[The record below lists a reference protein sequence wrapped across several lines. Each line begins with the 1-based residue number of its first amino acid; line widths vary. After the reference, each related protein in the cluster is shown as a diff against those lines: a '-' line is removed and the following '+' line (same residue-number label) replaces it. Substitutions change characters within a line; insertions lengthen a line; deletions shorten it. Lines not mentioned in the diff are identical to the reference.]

1 MLITKILK
9 SRRERNKY
17 EIFIDD
23 KPGLRVSES
32 TVAKS
37 GLYTGKALD
46 ERAIEQIVQAD
57 SRERAHQV
65 AINFISYRPRSSK
78 EIADKLVRKGFSHEL
93 ALEVVDELKELN
105 LLNDL
110 QFARMFVRDKLLLKP
125 MGKAMLR
132 HKLLEK
138 GIAFQLS
145 ERVLKEYVTEQSEQK
160 AAKTLAERKMK
171 MSRSRYS
178 ALDPLARQ
186 KRLIEYL
193 LSHGFSQDVATK
205 TVRSII
211 Q

>member
-1 MLITKILK
+1 MLITKIIR

-23 KPGLRVSES
+23 KPGLCVSES
-32 TVAKS
+32 TLAKS
-37 GLYTGKALD
+37 GLFTGKALD
-46 ERAIEQIVQAD
+46 DHAIEQIVHAD

-65 AINFISYRPRSSK
+65 AVNFISYRPRSSK

-93 ALEVVDELKELN
+93 ALEVIDQLKELD

-110 QFARMFVRDKLLLKP
+110 QFARMFVRDKLLGKP

-132 HKLLEK
+132 RKLLEK

-145 ERVLKEYVTEQSEQK
+145 ERVLREYVTEENEQA
-160 AAKTLAERKMK
+160 AAKSLAIRKMK
-171 MSRSRYS
+171 MSRSKFAS
-178 ALDPLARQ
+178 LDPLVRQ
-186 KRLIEYL
+186 KRLIDYL
-193 LSHGFSQDVATK
+193 LNRGFSQELAYK

>member
-1 MLITKILK
+1 MQITKILK

-32 TVAKS
+32 TLAKS
-37 GLYTGKALD
+37 GLYTGKNLD
-46 ERAIEQIVQAD
+46 ERAIEQIVLAD
-57 SRERAHQV
+57 SREQAHQV
-65 AINFISYRPRSSK
+65 AVNFISYRPRSSK
-78 EIADKLVRKGFSHEL
+78 EILDKLARKGFSREL
-93 ALEVVDELKELN
+93 AIEVVDKLKELD

-110 QFARMFVRDKLLLKP
+110 QYARMFVRDKLRLKP

-145 ERVLKEYVTEQSEQK
+145 ERVIKEYVTDENEQA

-171 MSRSRYS
+171 MNRTRFS
-178 ALDPLARQ
+178 ALDRPTKQ
-186 KRLIEYL
+186 KRLADYL
-193 LSHGFSQDVATK
+193 LSRGFSQDIAYK
-205 TVRSII
+205 TARSII
-211 Q
+211 P

>member
-17 EIFIDD
+17 EVFIDD

-32 TVAKS
+32 TLAKS

-46 ERAIEQIVQAD
+46 EQAIEQIIKAD
-57 SRERAHQV
+57 SRERARQV
-65 AINFISYRPRSSK
+65 AVNFISYRPRSSK
-78 EIADKLVRKGFSHEL
+78 EILDKLARKEFSREL
-93 ALEVVDELKELN
+93 ALEVVDQLKELN

-110 QFARMFVRDKLLLKP
+110 QFARMFVRDKLLGKP

-132 HKLLEK
+132 RKLLEK
-138 GIAFQLS
+138 GIAFQMS
-145 ERVLKEYVTEQSEQK
+145 ERVLKEYVTEENEQE
-160 AAKTLAERKMK
+160 AAKTLAVRKMK
-171 MSRSRYS
+171 MSRSRFS

-186 KRLIEYL
+186 KRLIDYL
-193 LSHGFSQDVATK
+193 LSRGFSHDIAYK